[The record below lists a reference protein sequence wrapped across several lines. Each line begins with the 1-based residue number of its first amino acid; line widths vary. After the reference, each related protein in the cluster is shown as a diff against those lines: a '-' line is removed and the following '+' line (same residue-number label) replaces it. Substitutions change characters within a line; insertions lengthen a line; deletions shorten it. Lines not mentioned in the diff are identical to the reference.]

1 MTRRVLLL
9 AGAHAAIAIVVGVGV
24 SPVAVGPVLPVL
36 GFLGAFAL
44 VGLVPMHLE
53 LGRHACTVTLVDAV
67 LVAALF
73 NLETHGVILAAAGG
87 ELVALLASRQRPL
100 KLTYNVAAT
109 MSAVTLASHAF
120 ALGPGAAAGRPL
132 SWAWA
137 LLAVAIYGF
146 ASHAG
151 TSAVLMFVERQPFD
165 SVFKASLA
173 TVAITTGVAAAIGL
187 AGVALQSVHPWGP
200 ALLVPLVGLV
210 VVETRRL
217 AAHRAEHLRF
227 ERLYLASR
235 NTARLQ
241 GLDDALG
248 TLAAEARTLVTGSV
262 GICCGQD
269 RHGLWH
275 GAIVDDLGY
284 WPATPDVIAAV
295 RAFGSQTRAEVPA
308 SRLPAT
314 LRAIAPSVAAGVVAE
329 SGAESVAPVVLV
341 VLREIGG
348 DEGHTSRVSALGA
361 FAGHAALTL
370 ANAGLYAEVEEALRH
385 QVDLNR
391 QKDDFVAV
399 VSHELRTPLTALLG
413 SIRTIGRL
421 GERLTGDSRGRM
433 LEIAERQGTRL
444 QRLIED
450 LLLVAAAEDE
460 RSTCSV
466 EEVRLGELVT
476 DLVTTLAGNGGERVT
491 VEVEPKMASL
501 LTDGPKLG
509 QLVFNL
515 VENAV
520 KYAPDG
526 PIEVV
531 AALRRGAATIAI
543 VDHGPGI
550 PASQRERAFERFVQL
565 DQSSTRERGG
575 TGLGLYLCRRLAHI
589 LGGGL
594 DLDETPGGG
603 CTFTVVLPGSI
614 AAGQPD
620 RAIAGRKHVH
630 EDGQM
635 EGTVLIEPV
644 DGSGRVRS

>member
-9 AGAHAAIAIVVGVGV
+9 AGGHIAIALAVGLAHT
-24 SPVAVGPVLPVL
+24 PLDIGPVLPIA
-36 GFLGAFAL
+36 GFLLAFAL
-44 VGLVPMHLE
+44 VGIVPMHLE

-73 NLETHGVILAAAGG
+73 NLGTHGVILAAAGG
-87 ELVALLASRQRPL
+87 ELLALIVSRQRPL
-100 KLTYNVAAT
+100 KLTYNVAAAL
-109 MSAVTLASHAF
+109 SAFTLASHAY
-120 ALGPGAAAGRPL
+120 ALGPSVDPARPA

-137 LLAVAIYGF
+137 LLAVAVYGF
-146 ASHAG
+146 ASH
-151 TSAVLMFVERQPFD
+151 TSTSLVLMFVERQPFD
-165 SVFKASLA
+165 AVFRASLTTA
-173 TVAITTGVAAAIGL
+173 AITSVVTGAIGL
-187 AGVALQSVHPWGP
+187 AAVALQAAHPMGP

-210 VVETRRL
+210 VIETRRL

-227 ERLYLASR
+227 ERLYLSSR
-235 NTARLQ
+235 NTGGLQ
-241 GLDDALG
+241 GFDDALA
-248 TLAAEARTLVTGSV
+248 TLAREARHLVTGAV
-262 GICCGQD
+262 GLCCGQD
-269 RHGLWH
+269 RHGLWT

-284 WPATPDVIAAV
+284 WPAPPDVIAAA
-295 RAFGSQTRAEVPA
+295 RAIAADGAAEVPA
-308 SRLPAT
+308 GRLPAA
-314 LRAIAPSVAAGVVAE
+314 LRAIAPSVASGVVAE
-329 SGAESVAPVVLV
+329 SGADSVAPAVLV

-348 DEGHTSRVSALGA
+348 DEGHASRARALGA
-361 FAGHAALTL
+361 FAGHAALTI
-370 ANAGLYAEVEEALRH
+370 ANACLYAEVEDALRH

-421 GERLTGDSRGRM
+421 GDRLAVDARARM

-460 RSTCSV
+460 RAVCTV

-476 DLVTTLAGNGGERVT
+476 DILTTLSGGGVVANGERVT
-491 VEVEPKMASL
+491 VQVDPKMAVL

-509 QLVFNL
+509 QLIFNL
-515 VENAV
+515 VENAA

-531 AALRRGAATIAI
+531 ARLHRGAATIAV

-550 PASQRERAFERFVQL
+550 AADDRERAFERFVQL

-575 TGLGLYLCRRLAHI
+575 TGLGLYLCRRLARL
-589 LGGGL
+589 LGGNL
-594 DLDETPGGG
+594 DLADTEGGG
-603 CTFTVVLPGSI
+603 CTFTIVLPGSS

-620 RAIAGRKHVH
+620 RAIAARRDRH
-630 EDGQM
+630 EDGHM
-635 EGTVLIEPV
+635 EGTVLIEP
-644 DGSGRVRS
+644 SGTS

>member
-9 AGAHAAIAIVVGVGV
+9 AGGHAAIAIVVGLGL
-24 SPVAVGPVLPVL
+24 SPVEVGSLVPVL
-36 GFLGAFAL
+36 GFLAAFAL

-67 LVAALF
+67 LIAALF
-73 NLETHGVILAAAGG
+73 NLGTHGVIIAAAGG
-87 ELVALLASRQRPL
+87 ELLAVVVSRQRPL

-109 MSAVTLASHAF
+109 LSAVTLASHAF
-120 ALGPGAAAGRPL
+120 ALGPVADATRPA
-132 SWAWA
+132 SWTWA
-137 LLAVAIYGF
+137 LLAVAVYGF
-146 ASHAG
+146 ASHTG

-165 SVFKASLA
+165 AVFRASLA
-173 TVAITTGVAAAIGL
+173 TAAITTGVAAAIGL
-187 AGVALQSVHPWGP
+187 AAVALQAVHPWGP
-200 ALLVPLVGLV
+200 ALLVPLIGLV

-217 AAHRAEHLRF
+217 ATHRAEHLRF

-235 NTARLQ
+235 NTGRLQ
-241 GLDDALG
+241 GLDDALA
-248 TLAAEARTLVTGSV
+248 TLAGEARTLVTGSV

-269 RHGLWH
+269 RHGLWR
-275 GAIVDDLGY
+275 GAIVDDLGS
-284 WPATPDVIAAV
+284 WPAPPDVVAAV
-295 RAFGSQTRAEVPA
+295 RSVGAEGRAELPA
-308 SRLPAT
+308 ARLPAP
-314 LRAIAPSVAAGVVAE
+314 LRAMAPSVAAGVVAD
-329 SGAESVAPVVLV
+329 SAADSVAPVVLV
-341 VLREIGG
+341 VLREIAG
-348 DEGHTSRVSALGA
+348 DEGHGSRVSALGA

-370 ANAGLYAEVEEALRH
+370 ANACLYAEVEDALRH

-413 SIRTIGRL
+413 AIRTIGRL
-421 GERLTGDSRGRM
+421 GERLGSDSRERM

-450 LLLVAAAEDE
+450 LLLVAAADDE

-476 DLVTTLAGNGGERVT
+476 DLVTTLAGSGGERVT
-491 VEVEPKMASL
+491 VEIEPKMATV

-515 VENAV
+515 IENAA

-531 AALRRGAATIAI
+531 ARLRRGAATLAV

-550 PASQRERAFERFVQL
+550 PAHDRERAFERFVQL

-594 DLDETPGGG
+594 DLTETRGGG
-603 CTFTVVLPGSI
+603 CTFTVVLPGST
-614 AAGQPD
+614 AAGQPEW
-620 RAIAGRKHVH
+620 AIADGKHVH
-630 EDGQM
+630 EDGHM
-635 EGTVLIEPV
+635 EGTVLIEPRGNV
-644 DGSGRVRS
+644 